1 VGNHSPGGGAG
12 TSIRLAQSFYNIA
25 YSYYR
30 DRFLDQGSGSGLLGA
45 FLERVVSKRTAPG
58 RGVSGTLRQVATR
71 CLRPWRTSS
80 LPGIEQQILAEITDL
95 LRNGPSEPEEPDP
108 DQANFGL
115 ACRISQQLS
124 YTFLKNFSERVRAGS
139 FLESLQT
146 LASLGPVALSM
157 APYLTAF
164 RTQHKDDPLL
174 AQVSRRFKLPS
185 PTPGRRE
192 RKAWITDTYTDINGV
207 SRSIQKLGALAQ
219 SHGFDL
225 TVVTCQAESPASQNL
240 KLTCFPPVGRFRL
253 PEYDTQELV
262 FPPFMEILQ
271 YLEQGGFTEL
281 IVSTPG
287 PLGLTALAAGRLL
300 GLRLTGIYHTDFP
313 QYVQCLTE
321 DEALT
326 GMTWRYMEW
335 FYGRMDRVFAPSAWY
350 RRELLK
356 RGFAADAVQVLPRGV
371 DTAVFHPGNRVEDY
385 WTSHGCN
392 GGFKFLYA
400 GRVSRE
406 KNLETLFRAFNDYRN
421 SDAPTADLIVVGD
434 GPDLAEFRKRMQ
446 GDPGVVF
453 TGFMD
458 SSELARAY
466 ASADAFVF
474 PSLSDTFGNVVL
486 EAQASGLPAIVAD
499 VGGPPEIVVAGESG
513 LQVDMRSATSLAAAM
528 GELARDPARH
538 ESMRRNAVRN
548 AAGSDWTRIL
558 ELLWEDPG
566 PAPATD
572 RSRPC
577 ASA

>member
-1 VGNHSPGGGAG
+1 
-12 TSIRLAQSFYNIA
+12 
-25 YSYYR
+25 
-30 DRFLDQGSGSGLLGA
+30 
-45 FLERVVSKRTAPG
+45 
-58 RGVSGTLRQVATR
+58 
-71 CLRPWRTSS
+71 
-80 LPGIEQQILAEITDL
+80 
-95 LRNGPSEPEEPDP
+95 
-108 DQANFGL
+108 
-115 ACRISQQLS
+115 
-124 YTFLKNFSERVRAGS
+124 
-139 FLESLQT
+139 
-146 LASLGPVALSM
+146 
-157 APYLTAF
+157 
-164 RTQHKDDPLL
+164 
-174 AQVSRRFKLPS
+174 
-185 PTPGRRE
+185 
-192 RKAWITDTYTDINGV
+192 
-207 SRSIQKLGALAQ
+207 
-219 SHGFDL
+219 
-225 TVVTCQAESPASQNL
+225 
-240 KLTCFPPVGRFRL
+240 
-253 PEYDTQELV
+253 
-262 FPPFMEILQ
+262 
-271 YLEQGGFTEL
+271 
-281 IVSTPG
+281 
-287 PLGLTALAAGRLL
+287 
-300 GLRLTGIYHTDFP
+300 
-313 QYVQCLTE
+313 
-321 DEALT
+321 
-326 GMTWRYMEW
+326 
-335 FYGRMDRVFAPSAWY
+335 VFAPSAWY